1 MNNNGQYC
9 SIINTTIGSTSLVIA
24 GEVDCVLGNKPDSED
39 DPIPWVELKTTAE
52 PGNRPEDRLKFER
65 KLLRFWAQ
73 SFLLGVPTIVLGFR
87 TQNGLL
93 TRIKELPTQRLPSMV
108 KQSTQSWDGNVCINF
123 TAAFLDFLRKTISGK
138 EGVWKIKK
146 RMGEKVINVYKIEE
160 AGTGKILT
168 SNFKAHRERLAS
180 KIVG

>member
-1 MNNNGQYC
+1 M
-9 SIINTTIGSTSLVIA
+9 
-24 GEVDCVLGNKPDSED
+24 LGNKPDSED